1 MTLKVL
7 FLTLGKPL
15 SPPPRAEAGK
25 SRNRKAQKL
34 IGHTRDNVS
43 EREKE
48 RHFFHYF
55 LFVKCRIY
63 FIFVRNV
70 NTSGYTY
77 LSNIVGVSL
86 KDIAGK
92 LNLSKTTVSW
102 VLSGQGN
109 KKGIST
115 ETQNRVFACA
125 RELSYEP
132 NLLARSLNTGI
143 SKTIGL
149 ILPSI
154 SDSFYAH
161 IAHQI
166 ESEAE
171 KEGYSLMIASSNS
184 EIERENAMI
193 RLFRSKKVDG
203 MIIARTKI
211 SKREISR
218 LVDSHYPVLLFDR
231 YFPEMRVNYVIINN
245 EESSYKLV
253 RHLIDKGFRKIA
265 IITTNPHLLTMDMR
279 REGYANALSDA
290 HIRINPDLY
299 GEVTYV
305 NYQDNIY
312 STLDRIFSAV
322 PDVDAF
328 FFTTHILAI
337 EALRYFYDRG
347 IDINDGNWGLASMHE
362 DSLFRVLAPKMNI
375 AHFPIEEIGSNAV
388 RILLNQIR
396 QSNDPAA
403 GEYVPESKVLP
414 CRMEFRDQ

>member
-1 MTLKVL
+1 M
-7 FLTLGKPL
+7 
-15 SPPPRAEAGK
+15 
-25 SRNRKAQKL
+25 
-34 IGHTRDNVS
+34 
-43 EREKE
+43 
-48 RHFFHYF
+48 
-55 LFVKCRIY
+55 
-63 FIFVRNV
+63 
-70 NTSGYTY
+70 
-77 LSNIVGVSL
+77 GVSL
-86 KDIAGK
+86 KDIAEK

-109 KKGIST
+109 KKGISA

-125 RELSYEP
+125 RELAYEP

-171 KEGYSLMIASSNS
+171 KAGYSLMIASSNS

-203 MIIARTKI
+203 MIIAPTKI
-211 SKREISR
+211 SKREINR

-231 YFPEMRVNYVIINN
+231 YFPEMHVNYVIINN

-305 NYQDNIY
+305 NYQENIY
-312 STLDRIFSAV
+312 STMDRIFSAV

-347 IDINDGNWGLASMHE
+347 IDINDGSWGLACIHE
-362 DSLFRVLAPKMNI
+362 DSLFRVLAPKMNS
-375 AHFPIEEIGSNAV
+375 FPDRGDRQQCRADTPQSDSPVQRPRSGRIRPRIEGAPLPD
-388 RILLNQIR
+388 RIQGPVSPFFCPLNL
-396 QSNDPAA
+396 ND
-403 GEYVPESKVLP
+403 
-414 CRMEFRDQ
+414 

>member
-1 MTLKVL
+1 M
-7 FLTLGKPL
+7 
-15 SPPPRAEAGK
+15 
-25 SRNRKAQKL
+25 
-34 IGHTRDNVS
+34 
-43 EREKE
+43 
-48 RHFFHYF
+48 
-55 LFVKCRIY
+55 
-63 FIFVRNV
+63 
-70 NTSGYTY
+70 
-77 LSNIVGVSL
+77 GVSL
-86 KDIAGK
+86 KDIALK

-109 KKGIST
+109 KKGISV

-166 ESEAE
+166 EAEAE
-171 KEGYSLMIASSNS
+171 KQGYSLMIASSNS

-203 MIIARTKI
+203 MIIAPTKI

-218 LVDSHYPVLLFDR
+218 LVESKYPVLLFDR
-231 YFPEMRVNYVIINN
+231 YFPEMHVNYVIINN

-253 RHLIDKGFRKIA
+253 HHLIDKGFRKIA

-279 REGYANALSDA
+279 REGYANALADT
-290 HIRINPDLY
+290 HIRISPDLY

-305 NYQDNIY
+305 NYQANIY
-312 STLDRIFSAV
+312 ATLDRIFQAV
-322 PDVDAF
+322 PDVDGF

-347 IDINDGNWGLASMHE
+347 IDINDGNWGLACMHE
-362 DSLFRVLAPKMNI
+362 DSLFRILAPRMNI
-375 AHFPIEEIGSNAV
+375 ARFPIEEIGSDAV
-388 RILLNQIR
+388 RILLQQIR
-396 QSNDPAA
+396 QSNDPAG
-403 GEYVPESKVLP
+403 GEYTPESKVLA
-414 CRMEFRDQ
+414 CHMDFRDE

>member
-1 MTLKVL
+1 
-7 FLTLGKPL
+7 
-15 SPPPRAEAGK
+15 
-25 SRNRKAQKL
+25 
-34 IGHTRDNVS
+34 
-43 EREKE
+43 
-48 RHFFHYF
+48 
-55 LFVKCRIY
+55 
-63 FIFVRNV
+63 
-70 NTSGYTY
+70 
-77 LSNIVGVSL
+77 
-86 KDIAGK
+86 
-92 LNLSKTTVSW
+92 
-102 VLSGQGN
+102 
-109 KKGIST
+109 
-115 ETQNRVFACA
+115 
-125 RELSYEP
+125 
-132 NLLARSLNTGI
+132 
-143 SKTIGL
+143 
-149 ILPSI
+149 
-154 SDSFYAH
+154 
-161 IAHQI
+161 
-166 ESEAE
+166 
-171 KEGYSLMIASSNS
+171 
-184 EIERENAMI
+184 MI

-203 MIIARTKI
+203 MIIAPTKI

-312 STLDRIFSAV
+312 STLDRIFHAV

-362 DSLFRVLAPKMNI
+362 DSLFRVLAPRMNI

-414 CRMEFRDQ
+414 CLMDFRDQ

>member
-1 MTLKVL
+1 
-7 FLTLGKPL
+7 
-15 SPPPRAEAGK
+15 
-25 SRNRKAQKL
+25 
-34 IGHTRDNVS
+34 
-43 EREKE
+43 
-48 RHFFHYF
+48 
-55 LFVKCRIY
+55 
-63 FIFVRNV
+63 
-70 NTSGYTY
+70 
-77 LSNIVGVSL
+77 
-86 KDIAGK
+86 
-92 LNLSKTTVSW
+92 
-102 VLSGQGN
+102 
-109 KKGIST
+109 
-115 ETQNRVFACA
+115 
-125 RELSYEP
+125 
-132 NLLARSLNTGI
+132 
-143 SKTIGL
+143 
-149 ILPSI
+149 
-154 SDSFYAH
+154 
-161 IAHQI
+161 
-166 ESEAE
+166 
-171 KEGYSLMIASSNS
+171 MIASSNS

-203 MIIARTKI
+203 MIIAPTKI

-218 LVDSHYPVLLFDR
+218 LVESRYPVLLFDR
-231 YFPEMRVNYVIINN
+231 YFPKMRVNYVIINN

-253 RHLIDKGFRKIA
+253 RHLINKGFRKIA

-305 NYQDNIY
+305 NYQENIY
-312 STLDRIFSAV
+312 STMDRIFSAV

-347 IDINDGNWGLASMHE
+347 IDINDGNWGLACMHE

-396 QSNDPAA
+396 QSNDPEA